1 MKNTARLF
9 CFFSLFFLGA
19 FLAIAALRGFNACID
34 GSLLIPAIAASFRH
48 ETVSAARSIIP
59 LALYTALLFS
69 LSYAAR
75 RHIPV
80 LAASL
85 VLWAAAL
92 ALTLGLFLGIERL
105 SALSAPPAASRG
117 TATLGKP
124 GLILSGDRRAVILL
138 ENPGK
143 AGGSRVAAEPG
154 RSLIHRRALETGDAP
169 LPPAPFNREKS
180 SLLDDLLLDG
190 SRRADWLSRL
200 LGYGLFPF
208 LLYTGSLIFL
218 LVSLCFVLNLSDWP
232 LANLFIGALIFREVL
247 SFEGFISL
255 QEVRDLIRSFIGDS
269 LPELLLSPLIF
280 CALGLLFTVYTLLV
294 FLARGPR
301 TAENGTGG
309 FP

>member
-1 MKNTARLF
+1 
-9 CFFSLFFLGA
+9 
-19 FLAIAALRGFNACID
+19 
-34 GSLLIPAIAASFRH
+34 
-48 ETVSAARSIIP
+48 
-59 LALYTALLFS
+59 LYTALLFS